1 MALTERAIRDT
12 PAGPKTVILWDAQVK
27 GFGVR
32 VTPAGA
38 KSYILNYH
46 LGGRRY
52 RRATL
57 ARCSEMSLKA
67 ARERAGR
74 ELAAIRAGETDPLDR
89 RREARE
95 APTVADG
102 IERFFGEFLPGRIER
117 GRMAER
123 TAADYRQQCNRYI
136 LPAIGKRRVGD
147 VKRHDIECMLKPLK
161 PVQRNRVAAL
171 TSRLF
176 NLFESWE
183 WRPQHS
189 NPVRGIERAREQP
202 RDRVL
207 EPSELAAL
215 AGALNDSEP
224 SSPAAVAAIRFAA
237 VTGLRIGEVLAIRWE
252 HIAFE
257 TGRLTLPETK
267 TGRRVHDLP
276 TPAVETLPAL
286 PRINGW
292 CFTTGPDA
300 AVTYKTTRAVFAR
313 VAEAAGLS
321 DVRLHDLR
329 RTVMTNAAM
338 AGVGTH
344 VLRDLLGHKT
354 TAMADRYVRAVGNPV
369 RDAREQVGTAMAA
382 MMAGKA
388 GEVVPMERR
397 NE

>member
-1 MALTERAIRDT
+1 MALTERAIRDAQ
-12 PAGPKTVILWDAQVK
+12 AGPKTVILWDAQVK

-32 VTPAGA
+32 VTPTGA
-38 KSYILNYH
+38 KSFILNYH
-46 LGGRRY
+46 LGGHRY

-74 ELAAIRAGETDPLDR
+74 ELAAIRSGEGDPLER

-95 APTVADG
+95 APIVADG
-102 IERFFGEFLPGRIER
+102 IEQFLGEYVPGRIER

-123 TAADYRQQCNRYI
+123 TATDYRQQCNRYI
-136 LPAIGKRRVGD
+136 LPAIGKRRVAD
-147 VKRHDIECMLKPLK
+147 VKRHDIERMLKPLK

-215 AGALNDSEP
+215 AGALNDAES

-276 TPAVETLPAL
+276 TPAVEILAAL

-300 AVTYKTTRAVFAR
+300 AVTYKTTRAIFAR

-369 RDAREQVGTAMAA
+369 RDAREAVAGQMAA
-382 MMAGKA
+382 MMQGKG

-397 NE
+397 NG